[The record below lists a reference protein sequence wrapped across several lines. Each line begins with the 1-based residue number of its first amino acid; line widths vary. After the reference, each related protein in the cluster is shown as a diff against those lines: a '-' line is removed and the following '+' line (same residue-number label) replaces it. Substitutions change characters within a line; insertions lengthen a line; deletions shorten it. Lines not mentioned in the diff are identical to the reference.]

1 MEKTIK
7 LDISDS
13 LKQFIKD
20 ILMAK
25 TLDDN
30 VTAIL
35 TAVNTLVANQNS
47 TGNAAILSALTGLQN
62 TANQILAQDM
72 PTPTSL
78 APTVTGISPNSG
90 PVAGG
95 TVVTITGTN
104 LTGSTGAT
112 FGGVAGTN
120 YSVTNDTT
128 ALVTSP
134 ANTSGAGDVI
144 VVDTNGNSA
153 ASPADQFT
161 YS

>member
-7 LDISDS
+7 LDISDY